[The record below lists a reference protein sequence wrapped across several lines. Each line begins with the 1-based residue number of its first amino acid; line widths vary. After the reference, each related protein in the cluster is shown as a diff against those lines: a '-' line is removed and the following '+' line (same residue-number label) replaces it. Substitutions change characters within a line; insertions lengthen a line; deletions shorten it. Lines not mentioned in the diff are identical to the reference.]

1 MIRHFPAI
9 FMGDFANEGVIF
21 SVRNRYYY
29 QAGLSAGWQC
39 AGTWVL
45 KGGIC
50 HFAKWQIPPFNTE
63 VSHPIIYPSSQVQ
76 RLVYKQPFLLGL
88 SFCPWRPRHGWI
100 RTGLPGSSHTCW
112 RAFRIVPFPP
122 DQYHLDFS
130 AEDAGKQK
138 KRERE
143 FEICLTFQT
152 VMSYLQTT
160 DVIHSCLLHTPR
172 KYFCFLI
179 QMLEKNHS
187 CNSIIHNKL
196 GRV

>member
-1 MIRHFPAI
+1 MLCNHKNVAQCWPNIARLWPNVGYVNAVDFNPLPKHSFAI
-9 FMGDFANEGVIF
+9 FQLFSWVILQTRVWF
-21 SVRNRYYY
+21 FESETGTIIRLGW
-29 QAGLSAGWQC
+29 QSAGWQC
-39 AGTWVL
+39 EGPLVL

-130 AEDAGKQK
+130 AEDAGKQ
-138 KRERE
+138 R
-143 FEICLTFQT
+143 
-152 VMSYLQTT
+152 
-160 DVIHSCLLHTPR
+160 
-172 KYFCFLI
+172 
-179 QMLEKNHS
+179 
-187 CNSIIHNKL
+187 
-196 GRV
+196 